1 MSKPSTYL
9 VVTYFLTYLPIYETL
24 FCIELVTK
32 VKPNIN
38 SVEVHP
44 QPSNNMR
51 LIDGAMV
58 GGCSLWPFLLPS
70 LFDMYLPYSMYL
82 CASGKLGNIKKFTK
96 QWRFPCFHV
105 ILTSFSL

>member
-38 SVEVHP
+38 SVEVYP

-51 LIDGAMV
+51 LVDGVMV
-58 GGCSLWPFLLPS
+58 GSGSLWPFLLPS

-82 CASGKLGNIKKFTK
+82 CASGKLGNIKNL
-96 QWRFPCFHV
+96 QSNGGFHV
-105 ILTSFSL
+105 SVSF